1 MRGLNA
7 DWIEYMKA
15 YRIYDPKY
23 SQQTIAYEED
33 LTVAE
38 QRVKEDGY
46 SLTVTGEKES
56 RS

>member
-1 MRGLNA
+1 MRKLNA

-15 YRIYDPKY
+15 YRIYDPKH

-33 LTVAE
+33 PAVVE
-38 QRVKEDGY
+38 QRAKEDGY
-46 SLTVTGEKES
+46 SLTITGEKES